1 MDDIIRLVDVDKIFE
16 TKIEK
21 VHALKRLNLSV
32 TEGDIFGIIGHSGAG
47 KSTLIR
53 CMNLLEYP
61 TNGHVFYRNHD
72 LTQLTN
78 KELRKVRRSIGMI
91 FQQFH
96 LLMQRNALENVCFPL
111 EISGV
116 SKKEAKKRSEE
127 LLQLVGILEKKFSYP
142 AQLSG
147 GQKQRVAIARAL
159 ATQPD
164 VLLCDEATSAL
175 DAITTKSILNLLK
188 SINQDLGITVIII
201 THELSVVQQICN
213 KVAVLD
219 NGSIIETGTVKE
231 VLEFPESDIT
241 KHLISTKEENS

>member
-21 VHALKRLNLSV
+21 VHALKRLNLSI

-116 SKKEAKKRSEE
+116 SKKEAKKRAEE
-127 LLQLVGILEKKFSYP
+127 LLQLVGIPEKKFSYP